1 MYFWCKFSGMK
12 IAVICPFQNELSR
25 GYAQGVVEHL
35 LERKV
40 TVLVDSKMV
49 DFLKDPDMIAF
60 VSVFDDLPK
69 NTDFLFCIGGDGSML
84 QAIMTVKDSNVPILG
99 INTGRLGFL
108 TSLQKESLNIGL
120 KQLWENKY
128 TLIDRNLLEVKLP
141 NSNDV
146 TDSFPYALNEITVS
160 RKNTASLISIDTRL
174 NNEHLTTYW
183 ADGLIISTPTGSTGY
198 SLSTGGP
205 VMSPQTSS
213 FVLTPIAPHNL
224 NIRPLIVP
232 NSTVIE
238 LKVTGRGQDHLLT
251 LDSRIISLNQGTK
264 IIVKKAPFSIVTVEL
279 NDNTF
284 FKTLQDKL
292 FWGLD
297 TRN

>member
-1 MYFWCKFSGMK
+1 MK

-49 DFLKDPDMIAF
+49 NFLKDTDMISY
-60 VSVFDDLPK
+60 VSVFESLAK
-69 NTDFLFCIGGDGSML
+69 NTDCLFCIEGDGSML
-84 QAIMTVKDSNVPILG
+84 QAIITIKDSKVPILG

-120 KQLWENKY
+120 KQLWENNY
-128 TLIDRNLLEVKLP
+128 TLIDRDLLEVKLP
-141 NSNDV
+141 NSNEV
-146 TDSFPYALNEITVS
+146 VDSFPYALNEITVS
-160 RKNTASLISIDTRL
+160 RKNTASLISIDTHL
-174 NNEHLTTYW
+174 NSKSLTTYW

-198 SLSTGGP
+198 SLSSGGP
-205 VMSPQTSS
+205 IMSPQTAS

-232 NSTVIE
+232 NSTVVE
-238 LKVTGRGQDHLLT
+238 LEVTGRGQDHLLT
-251 LDSRIISLNQGTK
+251 LDSRIISLNQETK
-264 IIVKKAPFSIVTVEL
+264 ILVKKAPFSIATVEL
-279 NDNTF
+279 NDNAF

>member
-1 MYFWCKFSGMK
+1 
-12 IAVICPFQNELSR
+12 
-25 GYAQGVVEHL
+25 
-35 LERKV
+35 
-40 TVLVDSKMV
+40 
-49 DFLKDPDMIAF
+49 
-60 VSVFDDLPK
+60 
-69 NTDFLFCIGGDGSML
+69 
-84 QAIMTVKDSNVPILG
+84 
-99 INTGRLGFL
+99 
-108 TSLQKESLNIGL
+108 
-120 KQLWENKY
+120 
-128 TLIDRNLLEVKLP
+128 
-141 NSNDV
+141 
-146 TDSFPYALNEITVS
+146 
-160 RKNTASLISIDTRL
+160 
-174 NNEHLTTYW
+174 
-183 ADGLIISTPTGSTGY
+183 
-198 SLSTGGP
+198 
-205 VMSPQTSS
+205 MSPQTSS

>member
-1 MYFWCKFSGMK
+1 MK

-60 VSVFDDLPK
+60 VSVFEKLPK

-84 QAIMTVKDSNVPILG
+84 QAIISVKDSNVPILG

-146 TDSFPYALNEITVS
+146 IDSFPYALNEITVS

-174 NNEHLTTYW
+174 NSEPLTTYW

-198 SLSTGGP
+198 SLSSGGP
-205 VMSPQTSS
+205 VMSPQTCS

-251 LDSRIISLNQGTK
+251 LDSRIISLNQETK
-264 IIVKKAPFSIVTVEL
+264 IIVKKAPFSIATVEL

>member
-1 MYFWCKFSGMK
+1 
-12 IAVICPFQNELSR
+12 
-25 GYAQGVVEHL
+25 
-35 LERKV
+35 
-40 TVLVDSKMV
+40 
-49 DFLKDPDMIAF
+49 
-60 VSVFDDLPK
+60 
-69 NTDFLFCIGGDGSML
+69 ML
-84 QAIMTVKDSNVPILG
+84 QAIISVKDSNVPSLG

-146 TDSFPYALNEITVS
+146 IDSFPYALNEITVS

-174 NNEHLTTYW
+174 NSEPLTTYW

-198 SLSTGGP
+198 SLSSGGP
-205 VMSPQTSS
+205 VMSPQTCS

-251 LDSRIISLNQGTK
+251 LDSRIISLNQETK
-264 IIVKKAPFSIVTVEL
+264 IIVKKAPFSIATVEL

>member
-1 MYFWCKFSGMK
+1 
-12 IAVICPFQNELSR
+12 
-25 GYAQGVVEHL
+25 
-35 LERKV
+35 
-40 TVLVDSKMV
+40 
-49 DFLKDPDMIAF
+49 MISY
-60 VSVFDDLPK
+60 VSVFESLPK
-69 NTDFLFCIGGDGSML
+69 NTDFLFCIGGDGSIL
-84 QAIMTVKDSNVPILG
+84 QAIITVKDSKVPILG

-120 KQLWENKY
+120 KQLWENNY
-128 TLIDRNLLEVKLP
+128 TLIDRDLLEVKLP
-141 NSNDV
+141 NSNEV
-146 TDSFPYALNEITVS
+146 VDSFPFALNEITVS

-174 NNEHLTTYW
+174 NSKSLTTYW

-198 SLSTGGP
+198 SLSSGGP
-205 VMSPQTSS
+205 IMSPQTAS

-232 NSTVIE
+232 NSTVVE

-251 LDSRIISLNQGTK
+251 LDSRIISLNQETK
-264 IIVKKAPFSIVTVEL
+264 ILVKKAPFSIATVEL
-279 NDNTF
+279 NDNAF

>member
-1 MYFWCKFSGMK
+1 MK

-49 DFLKDPDMIAF
+49 NFLKDTDMISY
-60 VSVFDDLPK
+60 VSVFESLPK
-69 NTDFLFCIGGDGSML
+69 NTDFLFCIGGDGSIL
-84 QAIMTVKDSNVPILG
+84 QAIITVKDSKVPILG

-120 KQLWENKY
+120 KQLWENNY
-128 TLIDRNLLEVKLP
+128 TLIDRDLLEVKLP
-141 NSNDV
+141 NSNEV
-146 TDSFPYALNEITVS
+146 VDSFPFALNEITVS

-174 NNEHLTTYW
+174 NSKSLTTYW

-198 SLSTGGP
+198 SLSSGGP
-205 VMSPQTSS
+205 IMSPQTAS

-232 NSTVIE
+232 NSTVVE
-238 LKVTGRGQDHLLT
+238 LEVTGRGQDHLLS
-251 LDSRIISLNQGTK
+251 LDSRIISLNQETK
-264 IIVKKAPFSIVTVEL
+264 ILVKKAPFSIATVEL
-279 NDNTF
+279 NDNAF

>member
-1 MYFWCKFSGMK
+1 
-12 IAVICPFQNELSR
+12 
-25 GYAQGVVEHL
+25 
-35 LERKV
+35 
-40 TVLVDSKMV
+40 
-49 DFLKDPDMIAF
+49 MISY
-60 VSVFDDLPK
+60 VSVFESLPK

-84 QAIMTVKDSNVPILG
+84 QAIITVKDSKVPILG

-108 TSLQKESLNIGL
+108 TSLQKESFNIGL
-120 KQLWENKY
+120 KQLWENNY
-128 TLIDRNLLEVKLP
+128 TLIDRDLLEVKLP
-141 NSNDV
+141 NSNEV
-146 TDSFPYALNEITVS
+146 VDSFPYALNEITVS

-174 NNEHLTTYW
+174 NSKSLTTYW

-198 SLSTGGP
+198 SLSSGGP
-205 VMSPQTSS
+205 IMSPQTAS

-232 NSTVIE
+232 NSTVVE
-238 LKVTGRGQDHLLT
+238 LEVTGRGQDHLLS
-251 LDSRIISLNQGTK
+251 LDSKIISLNQETK
-264 IIVKKAPFSIVTVEL
+264 ILVKKAPFSIATVEL
-279 NDNTF
+279 NDNAF